1 MPSLDLA
8 RRYFA
13 AIEAGDIDRIAQ
25 CYADG
30 AIVWSNIDRVKQSRE
45 ESIRTLESFIAQTS
59 HRAYRTPVLL
69 RTQAG
74 FAQKHVLAYR
84 KLDGQSVELPCLI
97 LGSVSD
103 GRITRLE
110 QYCDNPEASPPTD
123 LLGS

>member
-13 AIEAGDIDRIAQ
+13 AIEAGDMDAVAQ
-25 CYADG
+25 CYAED
-30 AIVWSNIDRVKQSRE
+30 AIFWSNIDRVKQSRE
-45 ESIRTLESFIAQTS
+45 ESIRTLERFIAQTS
-59 HRAYRTPVLL
+59 QREYRTPVLL

-74 FAQKHVLAYR
+74 FAQRHLLAYR
-84 KLDGQSVELPCLI
+84 KLDGQAVELPCLI
-97 LGSVSD
+97 IGSVSG

-123 LLGS
+123 PLRS